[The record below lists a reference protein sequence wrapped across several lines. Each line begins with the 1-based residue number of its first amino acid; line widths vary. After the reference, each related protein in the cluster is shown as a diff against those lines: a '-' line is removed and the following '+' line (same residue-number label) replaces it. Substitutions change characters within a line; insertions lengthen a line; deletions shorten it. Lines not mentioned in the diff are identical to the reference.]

1 MISFQPVK
9 SGKVSELIA
18 QQIRSA
24 IRNGIIKSG
33 ERLPPERELVKR
45 FQASRISVR
54 EALKGLETSGLIT
67 IKPGSGAFVAE
78 MDTKAIS
85 EPLSSILRIQRTP
98 LKEITEARLILE
110 PTIAKLATEKMTS
123 ESIQQLEQNIQNA
136 LKKVKSHSPST
147 VENIGFHSLLASA
160 TQNRVISLTI
170 KTLLD
175 VTEEMT
181 LEIKN
186 NLSKRVEISKYAI
199 LFHKRILEA
208 IKAKDSQKV
217 YQLMQKH
224 VYQIYE
230 GFKRIKKD

>member
-18 QQIRSA
+18 NQIRDA
-24 IRNGIIKSG
+24 IRNGTIRSG
-33 ERLPPERELVKR
+33 ERLPPERELVR
-45 FQASRISVR
+45 HFQASRISVR
-54 EALKGLETSGLIT
+54 EALKSLETSGLIT

-78 MDTKAIS
+78 MNTKAIS
-85 EPLSSILRIQRTP
+85 EPLSSILRIQKTP

-110 PTIAKLATEKMTS
+110 PTIAKLATENMTP
-123 ESIQQLEQNIQNA
+123 EYIAKLEQNIQEA
-136 LKKVKSHSPST
+136 LKKVKLHLPST
-147 VENIGFHSLLASA
+147 VENIGFHSLLALA

-186 NLSKRVEISKYAI
+186 NLSMRVEISRHAI

-208 IKAKDSQKV
+208 IKEKDSKKV
-217 YQLMQKH
+217 YQLMEKH

-230 GFKRIKKD
+230 GFKKIKNE